1 MSEIKGQL
9 LGILLVV
16 IIFAGVSTALITA
29 FESATTTVADQIVAP
44 VETPA

>member
-16 IIFAGVSTALITA
+16 LIFAGVSTALITA
-29 FESATTTVADQIVAP
+29 FDGATSHVADEILAP
-44 VETPA
+44 IEEPA